1 MIFPFFPMILPW
13 FSHMFQ
19 WISHDVPLLFLYKTL
34 QGTDLDP
41 KIFGRSAPAPDISPG
56 RWVFGQKNGHYQGG
70 DPEKCVFRTTYT
82 DIYIIV
88 QIYHIDILF
97 FQEHDDQL

>member
-1 MIFPFFPMILPW
+1 
-13 FSHMFQ
+13 
-19 WISHDVPLLFLYKTL
+19 LFLYKTL

-70 DPEKCVFRTTYT
+70 DPEKCVFRTTYR
-82 DIYIIV
+82 DIYIYKCPDISYRYIV
-88 QIYHIDILF
+88 F
-97 FQEHDDQL
+97 FRNMMINFRVGFGGYKVVPQ